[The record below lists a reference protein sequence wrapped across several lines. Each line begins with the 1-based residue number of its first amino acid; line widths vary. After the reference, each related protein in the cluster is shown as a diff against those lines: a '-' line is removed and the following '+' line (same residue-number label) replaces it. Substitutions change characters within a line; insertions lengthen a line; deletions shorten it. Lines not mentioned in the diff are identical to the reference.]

1 MKQFNYR
8 MLIAGEW
15 TDAAGH
21 ENVINPF
28 NNKVLGQMPVADSV
42 LIDKAIETAFDAQ
55 KRIADM
61 PAYKRAEILEKT
73 SSLLLRD
80 KEKMAER
87 IILESG
93 KTRQWAEGEVKRA
106 VENLKFAAEEAK
118 QIHGETVPM
127 DASAGSENRMGFWIR
142 VPVGV
147 VGAIPPFNFPLN
159 LVVHKVAPAIAAG
172 NTVIL
177 KPASATPGPSQILI
191 ELLLEAGL
199 PSEAINLVY
208 GGGATVGE
216 QIVKDERLAKITFT
230 GSPAVGKRIEKISG
244 LKKITL
250 ELGSNSAVVVD
261 SSSDIDLAVS
271 RCIIGGFSYVGQVCI
286 SVQRIY
292 VETSILNS
300 FIEKFVAETAKL
312 NVGDPL
318 EAATDI
324 GPMITER
331 EAIRV
336 EEWLSE
342 AVRAGAKILTGGKRT
357 GSIME
362 PTVLTNVT
370 PEMKVVAN
378 EVFGP
383 VVSIIPFD
391 DFSRALEMVNNSR
404 FGLQAGIFTRDISRA
419 FEAVK
424 KLNVGGVIINDV
436 PTYRV
441 DHMPYGGNKESG
453 LGREGAKFAIE
464 EMTNIK
470 MVVFNL

>member
-1 MKQFNYR
+1 
-8 MLIAGEW
+8 
-15 TDAAGH
+15 
-21 ENVINPF
+21 
-28 NNKVLGQMPVADSV
+28 
-42 LIDKAIETAFDAQ
+42 
-55 KRIADM
+55 
-61 PAYKRAEILEKT
+61 
-73 SSLLLRD
+73 
-80 KEKMAER
+80 
-87 IILESG
+87 
-93 KTRQWAEGEVKRA
+93 
-106 VENLKFAAEEAK
+106 
-118 QIHGETVPM
+118 
-127 DASAGSENRMGFWIR
+127 
-142 VPVGV
+142 
-147 VGAIPPFNFPLN
+147 
-159 LVVHKVAPAIAAG
+159 
-172 NTVIL
+172 
-177 KPASATPGPSQILI
+177 
-191 ELLLEAGL
+191 
-199 PSEAINLVY
+199 
-208 GGGATVGE
+208 
-216 QIVKDERLAKITFT
+216 
-230 GSPAVGKRIEKISG
+230 
-244 LKKITL
+244 
-250 ELGSNSAVVVD
+250 
-261 SSSDIDLAVS
+261 
-271 RCIIGGFSYVGQVCI
+271 
-286 SVQRIY
+286 
-292 VETSILNS
+292 
-300 FIEKFVAETAKL
+300 
-312 NVGDPL
+312 
-318 EAATDI
+318 
-324 GPMITER
+324 MITER

-391 DFSRALEMVNNSR
+391 DFSQALEMVNNSR